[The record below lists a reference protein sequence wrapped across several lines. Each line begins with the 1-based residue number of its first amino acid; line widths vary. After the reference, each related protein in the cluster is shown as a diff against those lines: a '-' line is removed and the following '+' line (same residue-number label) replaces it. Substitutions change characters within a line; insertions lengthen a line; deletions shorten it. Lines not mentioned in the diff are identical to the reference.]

1 MQLKMS
7 KPFNANFVRQM
18 LQRENEFIS
27 GVFSKMPL
35 PLSEIADQTQEPE
48 AGEKVVSKAKVF
60 SRRGETSTRAQSYE
74 ELQAKL
80 EGLRNVKKLE
90 HKQKLL
96 KKNLKN
102 RIKKKSKKD
111 ERLTKKFVKMEPS
124 SAGSSK
130 IKSEDTEAPKAP
142 RPKPVFNSE
151 GKMVFSKFDFSE
163 IGAKKKPPKNEKDP
177 RKILQQLQEKR
188 EKIKELEQ
196 TGDKEKAEEL
206 KEKEA
211 WKAALA
217 KVSGEKVKDDPDLLK
232 NTIKRRDQKKKQ
244 SGKKWEARLQGV
256 QKTMKERQEKRQENL
271 LKRKKEKKLNKLK
284 KSAKKGRVVSGF

>member
-1 MQLKMS
+1 MS
-7 KPFNANFVRQM
+7 KPFNANLARQM

-27 GVFSKMPL
+27 NVFSKMPL
-35 PLSEIADQTQEPE
+35 PLSEIADQTQEFQD
-48 AGEKVVSKAKVF
+48 GDKVVSKVKLF
-60 SRRGETSTRAQSYE
+60 SRRGETSKRAQSYK

-80 EGLRNVKKLE
+80 EGLKNVKKLE

-111 ERLTKKFVKMEPS
+111 ERLTKKLVKVEPS
-124 SAGSSK
+124 AAGSTK
-130 IKSEDTEAPKAP
+130 IKKEDAEMPKAP

-163 IGAKKKPPKNEKDP
+163 IGTKKKPPRNEKDP
-177 RKILQQLQEKR
+177 RKILQQLQEKK
-188 EKIKELEQ
+188 EKIKELEHI
-196 TGDKEKAEEL
+196 GDKEKAVEM

-211 WKAALA
+211 WKSALA
-217 KVSGEKVKDDPDLLK
+217 RASGEKVKDDPALLK
-232 NTIKRRDQKKKQ
+232 KTIKKKEQLKRR

-256 QKTMKERQEKRQENL
+256 QKAMKERQDKRQENI
-271 LKRKKEKKLNKLK
+271 LKRKKDKKLNKLK
-284 KSAKKGRVVSGF
+284 KSSKKGRVIPGL